1 LRRRKGKVCG
11 IVGYVGKKKNAVSV
25 LLDGLQR
32 LEYRGYDSAGVA
44 VISGEKI
51 EVTKRKG
58 FISDLKNEAHN
69 LRCEGGVGIGHTR
82 WATHG
87 PPSQKNAHPHLDCRG
102 EIALVHNGIIENYLQ
117 LKEELLKK
125 GHKFTSETDTEV
137 ISHLIEEYYNGDLL
151 KAVRNAVNFLD
162 GSFAIAVISSQEPGV
177 LVAARKDSPLV
188 LGIGKEEFI
197 LASDIPALLPYT
209 RQVIILENGEIA
221 KVDKSSYEIFSFEGE
236 EKRKEIFEVTW
247 DTEAAEKG
255 GYEDFMLKEIF
266 EQPRAV
272 KETIRGRIDSDGNIR
287 IKLGLSAEEV
297 RSIQK
302 VILVACGTSY
312 YAGLVGKNLIERWA
326 EIPSEVEISSEFRYR
341 EPIFSRETL
350 VVAITQSGETA
361 DTLAGLRLAQSAGAN
376 VIAVTNVVGSTA
388 SREADGVIYTH
399 AGPEIGVAATKT
411 LTSQMAALY
420 LFALYLAER
429 KGTLKKEEIK
439 KFARELLNTPA
450 LIEKVLNKS
459 NEIKALSQK
468 FCSYENFLYLGR
480 SLGVPVALEGA
491 LKLKEISYIHAE
503 GYPAGEMKH
512 GPIALIDEKMPVVVI
527 ATGGRTYEKILGNIE
542 EVKARK
548 GIVIA
553 IATEGDEKIEKIA
566 DYVFYIPSVSE
577 EIMPLL
583 SVVPLQ
589 LFAYYIAKERGCN
602 VDQPRNLAK
611 SVTVE

>member
-1 LRRRKGKVCG
+1 MCG
-11 IVGYVGKKKNAVSV
+11 IVGYVGKKNAVSV

-58 FISDLKNEAHN
+58 FISELKNEAHN
-69 LRCEGGVGIGHTR
+69 LKCEGGVGIGHTR

-87 PPSQKNAHPHLDCRG
+87 PPSKRNAHPHLDCKG

-117 LKEELLKK
+117 LKEELLRK

-151 KAVRNAVNFLD
+151 KAVRKAVNLLD

-188 LGIGKEEFI
+188 LGIGEGEFI

-221 KVDKSSYEIFSFEGE
+221 RVGGDSYEIFSFEGE
-236 EKRKEIFEVTW
+236 EKGKEIFEVTW
-247 DTEAAEKG
+247 DAEAAEKG

-272 KETIRGRIDSDGNIR
+272 KETIRGRIDSDGNVR
-287 IKLGLSAEEV
+287 IELGLSPKEV

-302 VILVACGTSY
+302 IILVACGTSY

-326 EIPSEVEISSEFRYR
+326 KIPSEVEISSEFRYR

-361 DTLAGLRLAQSAGAN
+361 DTLAGLRLAQKAGAN

-420 LFALYLAER
+420 LFTLYLAEK

-439 KFARELLNTPA
+439 KFARELLNAPA
-450 LIEKVLNKS
+450 LIEKVLDKS

-468 FCSYENFLYLGR
+468 FYSYEDFLYLGR
-480 SLGVPVALEGA
+480 GLGVPVALEGA

-512 GPIALIDEKMPVVVI
+512 GPIALIDEKMPVMVI
-527 ATGGRTYEKILGNIE
+527 ATEGRTYEKILGNIE
-542 EVKARK
+542 EVKARR

-566 DYVFYIPSVSE
+566 DYVFYIPPVSE

>member
-1 LRRRKGKVCG
+1 VCG